1 MKKLLWGLVC
11 LAISSVAVQAKTLT
25 KEQLPEK
32 AITHFNK
39 KHPKVTNLVITE
51 QKHFGQALY
60 ELSFT
65 EELTIKVPDD
75 KGTKLKTQVSKEEVS
90 IFYRTNGHFFVDAEK
105 IYAFNIIPGVV
116 MDGLKAAF
124 PDYKITAAQLVI
136 NPNGVGEEYEVV
148 INSLGNSWAVSL
160 DSKGGIISKENMSA
174 SATPASTAPAAPA
187 AAAKTE
193 AAKPVVKETTPAVPA
208 KK

>member
-32 AITHFNK
+32 ALTHFNK

-148 INSLGNSWAVSL
+148 INSLGNLWAVSL
-160 DSKGGIISKENMSA
+160 DSKGGIISKENIA
-174 SATPASTAPAAPA
+174 ATVEPTSTAPA

-193 AAKPVVKETTPAVPA
+193 EAKPAVKEATPAVPA